1 MLKIS
6 LRVNVLD
13 LLIAGSTISIRKVFV
28 MGDNKRHS
36 RKKPVIITVITIAVI
51 CLAALVAL
59 RISPSQSLLSNFSEQ
74 DLVQSIENNDYSKA
88 VKVYNAVIFGDEEK
102 EAQYDPAVEQAI
114 DDVVAS
120 WSSDDIDDET
130 AVKELSQLQNIESE
144 SLSANAKKELRFIN
158 IEVNGNS
165 SCAESEKQFENGDF
179 YQALVA
185 LSEIDPSYSQYY
197 YVEDFKK
204 ECETILLALISSP
217 TTRDEYA
224 DYEKKIDLYLSVD
237 DADCFKARKSEL
249 EAQHDD
255 FYNAAPALE
264 KAASEFEKE
273 KYEAAF
279 QTLETAEKKNPNNI
293 FLIDTLNE
301 YHNVYV
307 VETAQIVNDAVQQEQ
322 YKEAL
327 NVVDKAIEIYDCDE
341 FNDLRI
347 YIKEC
352 KNPLYKAKNNVAE
365 KIIEIKGKFSSGEV
379 DVEKAKKEA
388 GEYVTKSGKKF
399 VLGDYYDEDVTLL
412 SVSGEVATSLIGVD
426 IASDVRDL
434 SYDITHWGE
443 EDYFA
448 LCLAADTVALIPVVG
463 TVKYLKY
470 SKEAGKGAK
479 KGAKAAKDLL
489 GGTTVAAKQVNSIID
504 NSIALTKNADQ
515 SVIVAKVSLTHLEK
529 AKLFKKALKIRKNL
543 EYTSLDDVAIYA
555 RKYKSLPP
563 NYMKLDEA
571 KALKRDSGIQS
582 FGNNPSQVIPGKQV
596 GGDTFHNW
604 NKKLPTDKRYI
615 ECDVDC
621 PNAVERGEKRI
632 VFADDYSAAYYTDDH
647 YTTFKQIY

>member
-1 MLKIS
+1 
-6 LRVNVLD
+6 
-13 LLIAGSTISIRKVFV
+13 